1 MHSHTLCRT
10 TLSTTWQPYI
20 PQTPRVVT
28 HSKVMQKETVVRRS
42 IIIAKVRLPLLQHR
56 ITWLQKVMALAAH
69 FLLCGDREAGS
80 KKIPLIILIYYAIS
94 LNWAPTS
101 LIRVYSRSFWST
113 FCDPHAGILATVW
126 TIHLTSYV

>member
-10 TLSTTWQPYI
+10 TLSTTWQLYI

-28 HSKVMQKETVVRRS
+28 HSEVMQKETVVRRS

-56 ITWLQKVMALAAH
+56 ITWLQKVTALAH

-80 KKIPLIILIYYAIS
+80 NEIL
-94 LNWAPTS
+94 
-101 LIRVYSRSFWST
+101 
-113 FCDPHAGILATVW
+113 
-126 TIHLTSYV
+126 